1 MEDVTFDRSHSNSPL
16 PEAGNEPE
24 DPLAPQ
30 IDEEN
35 NEDPPIGAADQDVEV
50 TESKEEMPDPHDIQE
65 AGLSDNESVLSDVDD
80 DVLQDQDFDDIN
92 IAIEERPADVIDS
105 ENLNRIGVHK
115 RKRAEGDGEAPKK
128 KKKRADKPRRK
139 KNRDDEVSGGD
150 DVSSSRKARSRKKAG
165 AGEGHEE
172 NDENLTPEERK
183 PATSIPYCQVLTLTI
198 GRKRALDDQIKALM
212 KPSGGSRRRKKDGI
226 DLEGMADAEIEDMR
240 RRMASAAEADNE
252 GRKRGEPA
260 RHKLK
265 LLPEVVTMLNKN
277 SIKDS
282 IVDPEIN
289 LLEAVRFFLEPLS
302 DGSLPAYDI
311 QKELF
316 AALEKLPITKDSLV
330 ASGIGKVI
338 MFYCKSKRPELHIRR
353 QAERLY
359 TDWTRPILKRTDD
372 YRKKEF
378 AQADYDPTY
387 VDYSCFL
394 CNNTKWYNSNVQARA
409 ADPQASQAAA
419 QAAARNKALAAP
431 TNFLRA
437 RLESGPTTYTIV
449 PKSNVVFNEG
459 NKGRSG
465 DVDILRKIKNR
476 GGGGRR

>member
-1 MEDVTFDRSHSNSPL
+1 MEDVKFDHSHSNSPL

-24 DPLAPQ
+24 DPLAPEV
-30 IDEEN
+30 DEEN
-35 NEDPPIGAADQDVEV
+35 GVNPPLGAPDQDMEV
-50 TESKEEMPDPHDIQE
+50 TESKDEMPDPDDVQE
-65 AGLSDNESVLSDVDD
+65 GGLSDNESVLSELDD
-80 DVLQDQDFDDIN
+80 QQFEDFDEGN
-92 IAIEERPADVIDS
+92 IAIEERPAQVIDG
-105 ENLNRIGVHK
+105 ENMNLIGVHK
-115 RKRAEGDGEAPKK
+115 RKRAEGEGDAPKK

-150 DVSSSRKARSRKKAG
+150 EVSGSRKGRSRKKTRA
-165 AGEGHEE
+165 AEPDE
-172 NDENLTPEERK
+172 NDENLTPEERR
-183 PATSIPYCQVLTLTI
+183 Q
-198 GRKRALDDQIKALM
+198 RALDDQIKALM

-338 MFYCKSKRPELHIRR
+338 MFYCKSKRPELMIRR

-378 AQADYDPTY
+378 AQADYDP
-387 VDYSCFL
+387 
-394 CNNTKWYNSNVQARA
+394 SNVRTRTT
-409 ADPQASQAAA
+409 DPQASQAAA
-419 QAAARNKALAAP
+419 QAAARNRALAPP
-431 TNFLRA
+431 TTYMRA
-437 RLESGPTTYTIV
+437 RAEAGPTTYTIV
-449 PKSNVVFNEG
+449 PRSNVVFNEN

-465 DVDILRKIKNR
+465 DVDIMRKIRSNR
-476 GGGGRR
+476 GGGRR